1 VRHIGWLSVEDNLAR
16 QAALDSTELSD
27 AVVYPLR
34 NLVELPTSR
43 PTRLRNVYTPTVY
56 LTFPGPVDVD
66 TAAIAGHNLSKS
78 AKVDVTGST
87 TWDGSDW
94 HEEATVSDD
103 LVLLHLAESQSY
115 QYWRIEFDDPANDYG
130 FIQLGYLMMGEMT
143 VPGYSVAPEWELA
156 DEPVRVEIET
166 AAGATGSRYIAE
178 RRRVYVTLDGLSAA
192 QMEKLRS
199 MWMEAARREEPVL
212 FAPDVEGGTA
222 VFGMPV
228 GDGLTSSVVTP
239 SWRSAT
245 VEVVSD
251 ARGPILLEPLPELR
265 AGEPLPE
272 GWTFSRASTAYYK
285 NRDLLLVQAAVDECR
300 TAHYVLPGRPAVL
313 LEDSSTNLLLYSEEF
328 DNSAWSKVRVS
339 VTANA
344 ADEPV
349 LSPSQL
355 MDKVVEDTSTGD
367 HRIQQSVTVSDSA
380 ELSLT
385 VYAKAGERN
394 LLLVKFTDGPG
405 SNYCSAELDLVNGT
419 VSNKVGAGGN
429 IIYGAYIEPMGGG
442 VYRCC
447 VFGKMASGITTCYV
461 QFFVLDD
468 AGNISYAGDGTSGLY
483 LWGAQL
489 EECATATS
497 YIPTTDAAASR
508 QADYLTYA
516 FDPAL
521 PNQPLTV
528 YLRQVEIGGKYLE
541 ATVSEHWEIAPSGET
556 SYPTLYQAGGE
567 QIVYRYMDASGA
579 NYCVYGTSGEL
590 HDVVETR
597 ACLEPDADIELG
609 TSINGGKESVD
620 RYDATGLR
628 MLGSYDQLAVGH
640 QIDGTPHGILAV
652 SRLAIARGVKT
663 MDQMRRR

>member
-103 LVLLHLAESQSY
+103 LVLLHLGKPQSY

-313 LEDSSTNLLLYSEEF
+313 LEDSSTNLVLYSEEF
-328 DNSAWSKVRVS
+328 DNEAWSKMGATVA
-339 VTANA
+339 ANA
-344 ADEPV
+344 TNEP
-349 LSPSQL
+349 LASPTGT
-355 MDKVVEDTSTGD
+355 MDKIIEDTSTTV
-367 HRIQQSVTVSDSA
+367 HRVQQSVTITAGA
-380 ELSLT
+380 EIALS
-385 VYAKAGERN
+385 VYAKAGERTK
-394 LLLVKFTDGPG
+394 LLVRAINGTGTVYFWGVFDLSAG
-405 SNYCSAELDLVNGT
+405 SILSQVEFGGAEL
-419 VSNKVGAGGN
+419 
-429 IIYGAYIEPMGGG
+429 YYAYIEPMGNGA
-442 VYRCC
+442 YRC
-447 VFGKMASGITTCYV
+447 VIAGVLGTETTCYG
-461 QFFVLDD
+461 QFSVLDD
-468 AGNISYAGDGTSGLY
+468 AGNASYAGDGTSGLY

-541 ATVSEHWEIAPSGET
+541 ATVPEHWEIAPSGET

-579 NYCVYGTSGEL
+579 NYGVYGTSGEL
-590 HDVVETR
+590 NDVVETR

-609 TSINGGKESVD
+609 ISINGGEESVD
-620 RYDATGLR
+620 RYDETGLL
-628 MLGSYDQLAVGH
+628 MLGAYEQLALGH
-640 QIDGTPHGILAV
+640 RIDGTHHGVLAV
-652 SRLAIARGVKT
+652 SRLAIARGVHSL
-663 MDQMRRR
+663 DQMRRR